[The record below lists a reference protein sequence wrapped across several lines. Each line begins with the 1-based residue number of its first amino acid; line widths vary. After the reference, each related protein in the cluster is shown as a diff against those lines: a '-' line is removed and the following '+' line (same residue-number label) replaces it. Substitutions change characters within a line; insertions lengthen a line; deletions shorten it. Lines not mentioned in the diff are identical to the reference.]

1 MLSVRGTICNSFSHD
16 IIFSFE
22 TKNNLYELEL
32 KHKKYVLGIAQ
43 RAGTQEEK
51 VLSQKEKHMFHIG
64 AFVSAVLED
73 HLDFGSCKNSVVTM
87 VHEKRK
93 RSLEPLAQQMGVIF
107 LYYWVGRLR

>member
-22 TKNNLYELEL
+22 TKKNLYELEL

-43 RAGTQEEK
+43 RAGTQEENC
-51 VLSQKEKHMFHIG
+51 FHKKKNICFIIG
-64 AFVSAVLED
+64 AFVSAMLED
-73 HLDFGSCKNSVVTM
+73 HLYFGSCKNSVVTM

-93 RSLEPLAQQMGVIF
+93 RSLEPLAQQMGIIF